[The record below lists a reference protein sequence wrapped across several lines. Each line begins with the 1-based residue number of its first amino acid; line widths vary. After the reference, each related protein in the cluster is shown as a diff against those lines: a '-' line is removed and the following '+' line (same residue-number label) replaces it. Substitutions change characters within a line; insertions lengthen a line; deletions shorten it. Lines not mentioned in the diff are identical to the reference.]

1 MSNVKIQLNTKG
13 EREDIINYKK
23 QKILNDIKIQKS
35 LIYNRKQQLYGN
47 NFEKYIIDAN
57 EKEENNNEIYYKKNI
72 RKTESKINRKNL
84 MSIQNELENL
94 KLIIDE
100 RNKILV
106 SNKNCIN
113 INKFIINNNADIITN
128 SNSKENFSNL
138 TNKYNLINLYN
149 ADEDYYNYYFYDDK
163 SYLNKNN
170 INNNEKKQGIQ
181 TNKEIIKSYNSKN
194 NSSSKKK
201 VQINSDIDIIKYN
214 KGKSLSFN
222 LGNNTKNLNKKYK
235 MKGILR
241 NKKEN
246 IKMIPKPENS
256 RNSENNINNNI
267 NINISKLYL
276 FPKSFN

>member
-72 RKTESKINRKNL
+72 KKSESKINRKNL
-84 MSIQNELENL
+84 MSIQNELEKL

-113 INKFIINNNADIITN
+113 INKFLINNNADIITN

-214 KGKSLSFN
+214 KGKSLSFS
-222 LGNNTKNLNKKYK
+222 LGNDRKNINKKYK

-246 IKMIPKPENS
+246 IKMIPKQKNS

>member
-72 RKTESKINRKNL
+72 KKSESKINRKNL
-84 MSIQNELENL
+84 MSIQNELEKL

-113 INKFIINNNADIITN
+113 INKFLINNNADIITN

-170 INNNEKKQGIQ
+170 INNNEKKKGIQ

-214 KGKSLSFN
+214 KGKSLSFS

-246 IKMIPKPENS
+246 IKIMPKPENS

>member
-72 RKTESKINRKNL
+72 KKSESKINRKNL
-84 MSIQNELENL
+84 ISIQNELEKL

-128 SNSKENFSNL
+128 NNSKENFSNL

-214 KGKSLSFN
+214 KGKSLSFS
-222 LGNNTKNLNKKYK
+222 LGNDTKNINKKYK

-246 IKMIPKPENS
+246 IKMIPKQKNS

>member
-13 EREDIINYKK
+13 ERENIINYKK

-35 LIYNRKQQLYGN
+35 LIYNRKQLLYGN

-72 RKTESKINRKNL
+72 KKSESKINRKNL
-84 MSIQNELENL
+84 MSIQNELEKL

-128 SNSKENFSNL
+128 NNSKENFSNL

-246 IKMIPKPENS
+246 IKIIPKPENS

>member
-1 MSNVKIQLNTKG
+1 MSNVKIQLNTNG

-72 RKTESKINRKNL
+72 KKSESKINRKNL
-84 MSIQNELENL
+84 MSIQNELEKL

-113 INKFIINNNADIITN
+113 INKFLINNNADIITN

-214 KGKSLSFN
+214 KGKSLSFS
-222 LGNNTKNLNKKYK
+222 LGNDKKNINKKYK

>member
-23 QKILNDIKIQKS
+23 QKILDDIKIQKS

-57 EKEENNNEIYYKKNI
+57 EKEENNHEIYYKKNI
-72 RKTESKINRKNL
+72 KKSESKINRKNL
-84 MSIQNELENL
+84 MSIQNELEKL

>member
-84 MSIQNELENL
+84 MSIQNELEKL

-170 INNNEKKQGIQ
+170 ITNNEKKQGIQ

>member
-1 MSNVKIQLNTKG
+1 MSNVKIQLDTNG

-57 EKEENNNEIYYKKNI
+57 QKEENNNEIYYKKNI
-72 RKTESKINRKNL
+72 KKSESKINRKNL
-84 MSIQNELENL
+84 MSIQNELEKL

-113 INKFIINNNADIITN
+113 INKFLINNNADIITN

-214 KGKSLSFN
+214 KGKSLSFS
-222 LGNNTKNLNKKYK
+222 LGNDTKNINKKYK

>member
-1 MSNVKIQLNTKG
+1 MSNVKIQLITNG

-72 RKTESKINRKNL
+72 KKSESKINRKNL
-84 MSIQNELENL
+84 MSIQNELEKL

-214 KGKSLSFN
+214 KGKSLSFS
-222 LGNNTKNLNKKYK
+222 LGNDTKNINKKYK

-246 IKMIPKPENS
+246 IKTIPKQKNS
-256 RNSENNINNNI
+256 SNSENNINNNI

>member
-72 RKTESKINRKNL
+72 KKSESKINRKNL
-84 MSIQNELENL
+84 MSIQNELEKL

-106 SNKNCIN
+106 CNKNCIN

-246 IKMIPKPENS
+246 IKTIPKPKNS
-256 RNSENNINNNI
+256 SNSENNINNNI

>member
-13 EREDIINYKK
+13 ERENIINYKK

-47 NFEKYIIDAN
+47 NFEKYLIDAN
-57 EKEENNNEIYYKKNI
+57 QKEENNNEIYYKKNI
-72 RKTESKINRKNL
+72 KKSESKINRKNL
-84 MSIQNELENL
+84 MSIQNELEKL

-170 INNNEKKQGIQ
+170 ITNNEKKQGIQ

>member
-57 EKEENNNEIYYKKNI
+57 QKEENNNEIYYKKNI
-72 RKTESKINRKNL
+72 KKSESKINRKNL
-84 MSIQNELENL
+84 MSIQNELEKL

-113 INKFIINNNADIITN
+113 INKFLINNNADIITN

-222 LGNNTKNLNKKYK
+222 FGNNTKNLNKKYK

-246 IKMIPKPENS
+246 IKMIPKQKNS

>member
-1 MSNVKIQLNTKG
+1 MSNVKIQLNTNG

-72 RKTESKINRKNL
+72 KKSESKINRKNL
-84 MSIQNELENL
+84 MSIQNELEKL

-170 INNNEKKQGIQ
+170 INNNEKKQGIH

-201 VQINSDIDIIKYN
+201 VQINSDIDIIRYN

-246 IKMIPKPENS
+246 IKTIPKQKNS
-256 RNSENNINNNI
+256 SNSENNINNNI

>member
-13 EREDIINYKK
+13 ERENIINYKK

-72 RKTESKINRKNL
+72 KKSESKINRKNL
-84 MSIQNELENL
+84 ISIQNELEKL

-128 SNSKENFSNL
+128 NNSKENFSNL

-170 INNNEKKQGIQ
+170 INNNEKKQGKQ
-181 TNKEIIKSYNSKN
+181 TNKEIIKSYNLKD

-214 KGKSLSFN
+214 KGKSLSFS
-222 LGNNTKNLNKKYK
+222 LGNDTKNINKKYK

-246 IKMIPKPENS
+246 IKMIPKQKNS